1 MNANSAPALR
11 LEGVT
16 KSFGDFRAVDSIDLD
31 IAKGEFFSLL
41 GPSGCGKSTL
51 LRMMAGLDSPTGGRI
66 LIDGVD
72 QTGVPPYL
80 RPVNMMFQSYALFPH
95 MTVSGNIAFGL
106 KQEDTPKPEI
116 VRRVGEALEMVQL
129 SHLAARKPHQ
139 LSGGQRQRVALARC
153 LVKRPKV
160 VLLDEPLGALDK
172 KLRRQTQ
179 FELVRIHRQVG
190 ITFVIVTHD
199 QEEAMTM
206 STRIAV
212 MDKGTILQLGKP
224 RDIYEYPV
232 DRTVAEFIGTANL
245 FDGHVISEGDGIL
258 RLAADGIDVPLA
270 VPGNRIPGEEPATL
284 LVRPEKIVL
293 GPVVNPDGLNVIE
306 GVVDEIAYLGGGS
319 VTQVRLNSGRIVS
332 VATFNPGH
340 RPAAD
345 LALGQAVT
353 LSWAWDA
360 GVLLP

>member
-1 MNANSAPALR
+1 MSANPLPALR

-16 KSFGDFRAVDSIDLD
+16 KSFDSVPAVDGIDLS
-31 IAKGEFFSLL
+31 IAPGEFFSLL

-51 LRMMAGLDSPTGGRI
+51 LRMMAGFEQPTSGRI
-66 LIDGVD
+66 LISGQD
-72 QTGVPPYL
+72 QTHVPPYL

-95 MTVSGNIAFGL
+95 MSVFNNIAFGL
-106 KQEDTPKPEI
+106 KQEKMETAEI
-116 VRRVGEALEMVQL
+116 TRRVGEALDMVQL
-129 SHLAARKPHQ
+129 ADLGSRKPHQ

-153 LVKRPKV
+153 LVKRPQV

-212 MDKGTILQLGKP
+212 MDKGKILQLGKP

-232 DRTVAEFIGTANL
+232 DRKVAEFIGTANL
-245 FDGHVISEGDGIL
+245 FDGHVVSDNDGVL
-258 RLAADGIDVPLA
+258 QLAIDGMGGPLY
-270 VPGNRIPGEEPATL
+270 VPGHRVPGEGVVTL
-284 LVRPEKIVL
+284 LVRPEKIVI
-293 GPVVNPDGLNVIE
+293 GTPADAAGLNVIQ
-306 GVVDEIAYLGGGS
+306 GVVDEVAYLGGGTI
-319 VTQVRLNSGRIVS
+319 TQVKLDSGRIVS
-332 VATFNPGH
+332 VSCFNPGH
-340 RPAAD
+340 RPSAD
-345 LALGQAVT
+345 LTLGQRVT
-353 LSWAWDA
+353 LSWTWDA

>member
-1 MNANSAPALR
+1 M
-11 LEGVT
+11 
-16 KSFGDFRAVDSIDLD
+16 
-31 IAKGEFFSLL
+31 
-41 GPSGCGKSTL
+41 
-51 LRMMAGLDSPTGGRI
+51 
-66 LIDGVD
+66 
-72 QTGVPPYL
+72 
-80 RPVNMMFQSYALFPH
+80 
-95 MTVSGNIAFGL
+95 
-106 KQEDTPKPEI
+106 
-116 VRRVGEALEMVQL
+116 
-129 SHLAARKPHQ
+129 
-139 LSGGQRQRVALARC
+139 
-153 LVKRPKV
+153 

>member
-1 MNANSAPALR
+1 MSASSVAALR

-16 KSFGDFRAVDSIDLD
+16 KTFDQVHAVDGIDLE
-31 IAKGEFFSLL
+31 IAHGEFFSLL

-51 LRMMAGLDSPTGGRI
+51 LRMMAGLEFPTQGRI
-66 LIDGVD
+66 LIGGED

-95 MTVSGNIAFGL
+95 MSVHSNIAFGL
-106 KQEDTPKPEI
+106 KQEGAPKDEI
-116 VRRVGEALEMVQL
+116 AKRVGEALEMVQL
-129 SHLAARKPHQ
+129 TGFENRKPHQ

-212 MDKGTILQLGKP
+212 MDKGKILQLGKP
-224 RDIYEYPV
+224 RNIYEYPV

-245 FDGHVISEGDGIL
+245 FDGHVISDTNGTLRMAVDGVNGL
-258 RLAADGIDVPLA
+258 LA

-284 LVRPEKIVL
+284 LVRPEKIVI
-293 GPVVNPDGLNVIE
+293 GQPASPEGLNVID
-306 GVVDEIAYLGGGS
+306 GVVDEIAYLGGGTI
-319 VTQVRLNSGRIVS
+319 TQVRLDSGRIVS
-332 VATFNPGH
+332 VASFNPGH
-340 RPAAD
+340 NPTTD
-345 LALGQAVT
+345 LALGQRIT
-353 LSWAWDA
+353 LSWTWDA

>member
-1 MNANSAPALR
+1 MNANAVPALR
-11 LEGVT
+11 LEGIT
-16 KSFGDFRAVDSIDLD
+16 KTFNDVQAVDGIDLD

-51 LRMMAGLDSPTGGRI
+51 LRMMAGLESPTQGRI
-66 LIDGVD
+66 LIDGDD
-72 QTGVPPYL
+72 QTDVPPYL

-95 MTVSGNIAFGL
+95 MNVFNNIAFGL
-106 KQEDTPKPEI
+106 KQEGVAKAEI
-116 VRRVGEALEMVQL
+116 TRRVGEALEMVQL
-129 SHLAARKPHQ
+129 SNFGARKPNQ

-212 MDKGTILQLGKP
+212 MDKGQILQLGKP

-245 FDGHVISEGDGIL
+245 FDGHVVSEVDGIL
-258 RLAADGIDVPLA
+258 KIAADGVDVPLS

-284 LVRPEKIVL
+284 LVRPEKIIFGEPGSL
-293 GPVVNPDGLNVIE
+293 DGLNVLD
-306 GVVDEIAYLGGGS
+306 GVVDEVAYLGGGTI
-319 VTQVRLNSGRIVS
+319 TQVRLNSGRIISVS
-332 VATFNPGH
+332 TFNPGH

-345 LALGQAVT
+345 LTLGQKVSI
-353 LSWAWDA
+353 SWAFDA

>member
-1 MNANSAPALR
+1 MNSQSNVALR
-11 LEGVT
+11 LEGIS
-16 KSFGDFRAVDSIDLD
+16 KSYESVHAVNGIDLD
-31 IAKGEFFSLL
+31 IAHGEFFSLL

-51 LRMMAGLDSPTGGRI
+51 LRMMAGFETPSAGRI
-66 LIDGVD
+66 FIDGQD
-72 QTGVPPYL
+72 QTHVPPYE

-95 MTVSGNIAFGL
+95 MSVAGNVAFGL
-106 KQEDTPKPEI
+106 KQEGCPKDEI
-116 VRRVGEALEMVQL
+116 TRRVGEALEMVQL
-129 SHLAARKPHQ
+129 QDFGHRKPHQ

-212 MDKGTILQLGKP
+212 MDKGRILQLGKP
-224 RDIYEYPV
+224 RNIYEYPV

-245 FDGHVISEGDGIL
+245 FDGHVLSEQDGIL
-258 RLAADGIDVPLA
+258 KLAIDGISAPLL
-270 VPGNRIPGEEPATL
+270 VPGNRVPGEEIVSL
-284 LVRPEKIVL
+284 LVRPEKIVV
-293 GPVVNPDGLNVIE
+293 GAPADSTGLNVIE
-306 GVVDEIAYLGGGS
+306 GVVDEVAYLGGGTIS
-319 VTQVRLNSGRIVS
+319 QIKLDSGRLVH
-332 VATFNPGH
+332 VASFNPGH
-340 RPAAD
+340 RPSTD
-345 LALGQAVT
+345 LVLGERVS
-353 LSWAWDA
+353 LSWIWEA

>member
-1 MNANSAPALR
+1 MSANSTTAVR

-16 KSFGDFRAVDSIDLD
+16 KTFDDVQAVSGIDLE
-31 IAKGEFFSLL
+31 IADGEFFSLL

-51 LRMMAGLDSPTGGRI
+51 LRMMAGLEHPTRGRI
-66 LIDGVD
+66 LIAGQD

-95 MTVSGNIAFGL
+95 MNVFNNIAFGL
-106 KQEDTPKPEI
+106 KQDGTPKAEI
-116 VRRVGEALEMVQL
+116 TTRVGEALEMVQL
-129 SHLAARKPHQ
+129 SHLEARKPHQ

-160 VLLDEPLGALDK
+160 VLLDEPLAALDK

-212 MDKGTILQLGKP
+212 MDKGEILQLGKP

-245 FDGHVISEGDGIL
+245 FDGHVVSEIDGVLKI
-258 RLAADGIDVPLA
+258 AADGVDVPLA
-270 VPGNRIPGEEPATL
+270 VHGNRIPGEEPVTL
-284 LVRPEKIVL
+284 LVRPEKIVI
-293 GPVVNPDGLNVIE
+293 GPQANPEGLNVLD
-306 GVVDEIAYLGGGS
+306 GVVDEIAYLGGGTI
-319 VTQVRLNSGRIVS
+319 TQVRLTSGRIVS
-332 VATFNPGH
+332 VASFNPGH
-340 RPAAD
+340 RPSTD
-345 LALGQAVT
+345 LVLGQPVT
-353 LSWAWDA
+353 LSWSLDA